1 MKSLLQTIIGLTV
14 MEATRL
20 EDTQSTYFEF
30 ANAALAVF
38 GSMKIF
44 PEGTNLENI
53 VGDEIKSFSD
63 DDPSAVTIEFKSNS
77 KIIFDVVEA
86 EDLFSPERIC
96 YRNLNTNP
104 PIYDLIKQI
113 DDFYRS

>member
-14 MEATRL
+14 MEATQL

-30 ANAALAVF
+30 AKGLSCIWQYENI
-38 GSMKIF
+38 SR
-44 PEGTNLENI
+44 GTDLENI